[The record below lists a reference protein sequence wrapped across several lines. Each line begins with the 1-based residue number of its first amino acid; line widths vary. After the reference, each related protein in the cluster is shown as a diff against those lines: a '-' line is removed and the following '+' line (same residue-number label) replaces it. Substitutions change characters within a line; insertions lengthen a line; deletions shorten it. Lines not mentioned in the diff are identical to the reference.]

1 LQHEQTKAAGGDK
14 IARILIKEGSK
25 NRVIKR
31 CRGRREKFDT
41 NRMTQTVI
49 RSGVPFLMARDVAK
63 KVSNK
68 ITKQVSTDQDSQP
81 KKRNNQ
87 RGVGRNAVDAV
98 GGDNEKQQTQEQTE
112 DKTVTAGQIRGL
124 VAAEPRDRNRGDI
137 AASYS
142 GDSPEDTLGDRY
154 NKQNENGRISV
165 GGATQHTRQPANRN
179 RIIHDMSK
187 RGGGIST

>member
-1 LQHEQTKAAGGDK
+1 LY
-14 IARILIKEGSK
+14 
-25 NRVIKR
+25 
-31 CRGRREKFDT
+31 C
-41 NRMTQTVI
+41 
-49 RSGVPFLMARDVAK
+49 
-63 KVSNK
+63 
-68 ITKQVSTDQDSQP
+68 DSQP

-124 VAAEPRDRNRGDI
+124 VAAELRDRNRGDI

-154 NKQNENGRISV
+154 NKQNENV
-165 GGATQHTRQPANRN
+165 GFRVEVLPNTLDNLLIVTELSM
-179 RIIHDMSK
+179 I
-187 RGGGIST
+187 